1 MSGSVRAGAE
11 RMACLRLLKAERIF
25 DFSSRGS
32 ERSPR
37 LDIRVVPR
45 GPN

>member
-25 DFSSRGS
+25 DFNFRGS
-32 ERSPR
+32 ERAPR
-37 LDIRVVPR
+37 VA
-45 GPN
+45 

>member
-1 MSGSVRAGAE
+1 
-11 RMACLRLLKAERIF
+11 MACLRLLKPEHIF

-32 ERSPR
+32 ERSPQ
-37 LDIRVVPR
+37 LDIGVVPR